1 MQPVLV
7 DRRELAAQA
16 LVEIIDD
23 FGIALHGCTPV
34 FQGQRRL
41 ETVFRTLLNQFMAK
55 GNLTAKKAVEL
66 QVQRILT
73 DFQQAASANAWVTS
87 WAGSS
92 FAA

>member
-1 MQPVLV
+1 
-7 DRRELAAQA
+7 
-16 LVEIIDD
+16 
-23 FGIALHGCTPV
+23 
-34 FQGQRRL
+34 
-41 ETVFRTLLNQFMAK
+41 MAK